1 MAITTISNCWQALTC
16 ATSRKTYLGLA
27 AAIVL
32 VWVAKTFV
40 PTLGSRNQPC
50 AERTSIY
57 QGEPGS
63 LIPEPTFATTL
74 SDRVLFAIGRRE
86 QASALAFSG
95 WFHSKNKRF
104 ATVEDFDKVCLN
116 AETTLDPEHPPKGWE
131 TEQRILLRS
140 VGITI
145 RTDGTLK
152 FQTEGIR
159 QRSMEVLVN
168 LEIIDPDDKD
178 QGPPVSTN
186 AETSTFA
193 ASNKS

>member
-1 MAITTISNCWQALTC
+1 MTITTVSNCWQALTC

-27 AAIVL
+27 VAIVL
-32 VWVAKTFV
+32 VWVAKTCV
-40 PTLGSRNQPC
+40 PTLGSRNQPL
-50 AERTSIY
+50 AKRTSIY

-63 LIPEPTFATTL
+63 LIPEPTIATTL

-86 QASALAFSG
+86 QASALAFAG
-95 WFHSKNKRF
+95 WFHSRNKRF
-104 ATVEDFDKVCLN
+104 ATVEDFDKVCLG

-140 VGITI
+140 MGITI

-159 QRSMEVLVN
+159 QRAMEVLVN

-178 QGPPVSTN
+178 QGPPVPTN
-186 AETSTFA
+186 AA
-193 ASNKS
+193 IDSNCFHAK